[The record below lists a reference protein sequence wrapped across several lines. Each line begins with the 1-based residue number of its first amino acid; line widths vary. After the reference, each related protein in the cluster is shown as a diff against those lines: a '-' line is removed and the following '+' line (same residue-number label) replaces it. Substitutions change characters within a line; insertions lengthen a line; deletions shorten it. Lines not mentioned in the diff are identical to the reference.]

1 MDPLELSAVRNWLI
15 NYRTNNKG
23 EVMSRPNFSSYT
35 IEELLDCKQNIDK
48 ERWPER
54 YQEILD
60 VLASRVEDPTNKAE
74 HDELIFTS
82 FCEEL
87 RDDLTI
93 TIDDNL
99 WPIITFFSKRLR
111 RSVPST
117 FLDEVCPICAGEL
130 NITQRFGSWNIACE
144 KCDMSYSIR
153 ERRTYF

>member
-1 MDPLELSAVRNWLI
+1 MLPFEISVDPLELSAVRNWLI

-35 IEELLDCKQNIDK
+35 IEELLDCKQNIDR

-99 WPIITFFSKRLR
+99 WPIITFFFKALK
-111 RSVPST
+111 
-117 FLDEVCPICAGEL
+117 A
-130 NITQRFGSWNIACE
+130 
-144 KCDMSYSIR
+144 
-153 ERRTYF
+153 

>member
-1 MDPLELSAVRNWLI
+1 M
-15 NYRTNNKG
+15 NK
-23 EVMSRPNFSSYT
+23 PNFSSYS

-60 VLASRVEDPTNKAE
+60 ELALRLEDPSRKAV
-74 HDELIFTS
+74 HDELVFTA

-93 TIDDNL
+93 AIDDNL

-117 FLDEVCPICAGEL
+117 FLNEVCPICAGEL
-130 NITQRFGSWNIACE
+130 NITQRFGSWNITCE
-144 KCDMSYSIR
+144 TCDMSYSIR
-153 ERRTYF
+153 ERRSYF

>member
-1 MDPLELSAVRNWLI
+1 
-15 NYRTNNKG
+15 
-23 EVMSRPNFSSYT
+23 MSKPNFSSYS

-48 ERWPER
+48 ECWPER

-60 VLASRVEDPTNKAE
+60 ELAFRLEDTSKKAT
-74 HDELIFTS
+74 HDELVFST

-93 TIDDNL
+93 AIDDNL

-117 FLDEVCPICAGEL
+117 FLNEVCPICAGEL
-130 NITQRFGSWNIACE
+130 NITQRFGSWNIECE
-144 KCDMSYSIR
+144 TCDMSYSIR
-153 ERRTYF
+153 ERRSYF